1 MTEDFILQLLKD
13 MDIDKA
19 TGIDNLSGKFL
30 KDEASILA
38 KPIFEI
44 CDHPLNIH
52 FFQKISRLPN

>member
-38 KPIFEI
+38 KPISEI
-44 CDHPLNIH
+44 CDHSIKYSLFPKN
-52 FFQKISRLPN
+52 F

>member
-38 KPIFEI
+38 KPISEI
-44 CDHPLNIH
+44 CDQSIKYSLFPKD
-52 FFQKISRLPN
+52 F